1 MLRLALYTAGISAGL
16 LGWVVWGNRS
26 GRTGRVP
33 VKQAADMLREAWPT
47 IIPKPDRGHDSASKL
62 TRASANKKRMG

>member
-16 LGWVVWGNRS
+16 LGWAIWGNRS

-33 VKQAADMLREAWPT
+33 VKQAADMLREAWADNHT
-47 IIPKPDRGHDSASKL
+47 EA
-62 TRASANKKRMG
+62 